1 MFDLIL
7 LTKIIIKKTELIF
20 PVQIAHVGMNILFNV
35 LVCSIAKDFCE
46 LCRILTS
53 LQGESKYK
61 QCI

>member
-35 LVCSIAKDFCE
+35 LVCSIAKDLCE

-53 LQGESKYK
+53 LQGE
-61 QCI
+61 